1 MSADAPTFDY
11 IVVGAG
17 SAGAAV
23 ARRLAERPGT
33 RVLLLEAG
41 ARRHRDFWVQVPL
54 GVGKLLM
61 NPRYVWPFQT
71 EKQAHLKGQPIYWP
85 RGRLTG
91 GSSSTNG
98 NLWVRGDPA
107 EYDRWR
113 NDGNPGWS
121 WAEVLPYFK
130 RMESTRV
137 GDDATRGR
145 DGPMQINCLSERGSE
160 LGDAFLAACTDVG
173 IARTPDYNGGQYE
186 GVGYLQ
192 VSIADGR
199 RCGTARAYLEPALPP
214 GLVLQTEALATRIL
228 LDGRRAAGVE
238 YRRAGRTQVAHCKA
252 ELILSAGSIQ
262 SPQLLELSGIGQP
275 ALLQRLG
282 LPVVHALPGVGENLI
297 DHLQTRLTY
306 ACTRPIT
313 LNEIVA
319 SPVRRALMGVQYL
332 LTRRGFMAA
341 PLATVHALA
350 RSAPDD
356 PQPDLKVQITHKS
369 GADRY
374 VKTAADGMDSFPG
387 FSIGIFQLRPESRGN
402 VHAQSLDMADAPRID
417 PNYLAH
423 EADARALLR
432 GVRLTRRI
440 AAAGPMSSMVARE
453 TRPGPEVES
462 DDALLD
468 YLRATGQTSWHP
480 VGTCRMGRDPLAVVD
495 ARLRVHGID
504 RLRVVDSSVFPT
516 MPSSNTNA
524 PTIMVGEKAAD
535 MVLAD
540 RA

>member
-1 MSADAPTFDY
+1 MNADAAAFDY

-23 ARRLAERPGT
+23 ARRLAERPGM

-41 ARRHRDFWVQVPL
+41 ARRHTDFWVQVPL

-61 NPRYVWPFQT
+61 NPRYVWPFRT
-71 EKQAHLKGQPIYWP
+71 EAQGRLAGQPIYWP

-91 GSSSTNG
+91 GSSSING

-113 NDGNPGWS
+113 EGGNPGWG
-121 WAEVLPYFK
+121 WNEVLPYFK
-130 RMESTRV
+130 RLESTRT

-145 DGPMQINCLSERGSE
+145 DGPVKVSWLSERRSE
-160 LGDAFLAACTDVG
+160 LGDAFLAACNEAG
-173 IARTPDYNGGQYE
+173 IASTPDYNGGRYE

-199 RCGTARAYLEPALPP
+199 RCGTGRAYLEPDLPG
-214 GLVLQTEALATRIL
+214 GLVLRTEALATRIL
-228 LDGRRAAGVE
+228 LEGRRAVGIE
-238 YRRAGRTQVAHCKA
+238 YRHAGRTQVARCRS
-252 ELILSAGSIQ
+252 EVILSAGPIQ

-282 LPVVHALPGVGENLI
+282 LPVVHALAGVGENLI
-297 DHLQTRLTY
+297 DHLQNRLTY

-313 LNEIVA
+313 INEVLA
-319 SPVRRALMGVQYL
+319 SPVRQALMGAQYL
-332 LTRRGFMAA
+332 LTRRGYMAV

-350 RSAPDD
+350 RSSPED
-356 PQPDLKVQITHKS
+356 PQPDLKIQITHKS

-374 VKTAADGMDSFPG
+374 VKSAADGMDSFPG
-387 FSIGIFQLRPESRGN
+387 FSIGIFQLRPESRGS
-402 VHAQSLDMADAPRID
+402 VHARSADIAEAPRID

-423 EADARALLR
+423 EADVRALLR

-440 AAAGPMSSMVARE
+440 AATGPMRALISRE
-453 TRPGPEVES
+453 TRPGPDVDS
-462 DDALLD
+462 DQAVLD
-468 YLRATGQTSWHP
+468 YLKASGQTSWHP
-480 VGTCRMGRDPLAVVD
+480 VGTCRMGRDPMAVVD

-524 PTIMVGEKAAD
+524 PSIMVGEKAAD